1 MQIILALR
9 RNFQEAQYLQTVAF
23 DVKVLGGI
31 PVHAVLRRRTESG
44 STVPLYQP
52 RAVAFAL
59 PLKLILFKV
68 VYDVLAAKEK
78 QLVNLQLSLDKAF

>member
-1 MQIILALR
+1 M
-9 RNFQEAQYLQTVAF
+9 
-23 DVKVLGGI
+23 KVLGGI
-31 PVHAVLRRRTESG
+31 PVHAVFRRRTESG
-44 STVPLYQP
+44 STVPLCQP
-52 RAVAFAL
+52 RAVAFTL